1 MDKIKKLN
9 KKNNL
14 IIINYEKNKFNKL
27 KKYFLISDEII
38 FYIKSQI
45 NYIKKIYFLLNKL
58 EKELKIDKNKLI
70 LIIEKNNKKN
80 GIYYLVIKEIFRKYK
95 KIIIKK
101 ELKIGKNFF
110 YRKVKKHEIFYI
122 VKGKN
127 C

>member
-14 IIINYEKNKFNKL
+14 IIINNEKNKFNKL

-38 FYIKSQI
+38 FYMKSQI

-110 YRKVKKHEIFYI
+110 LRKEK
-122 VKGKN
+122 
-127 C
+127 

>member
-110 YRKVKKHEIFYI
+110 LRKEK
-122 VKGKN
+122 
-127 C
+127 